1 MAIKKENR
9 SVQFL
14 IRITPTEYVEIKSNT
29 DKAGLSMSQYARRIL
44 TGETI
49 VAAPPAD
56 LNILIR
62 EIKRVGSNLHQV
74 LHKLNALGIA
84 HGPELDQC
92 AAEISEV
99 IHLIYQ
105 TYRPGKGDG

>member
-1 MAIKKENR
+1 MANQNEKH

-14 IRITPTEYVEIKSNT
+14 IRITPSEYVEIKKNT
-29 DKAGLSMSQYARRIL
+29 ASLRLSEYARRL
-44 TGETI
+44 LMGEVV

-74 LHKLNALGIA
+74 LHKLNVLGIA

-92 AAEISEV
+92 AIEIHEV
-99 IHLIYQ
+99 LHLICQ